1 MPLDLELTFFFL
13 AIKVGAYAE
22 PQDKEVLV
30 YNNQKALGLKVHG
43 RAELQ
48 QKFLFLSVNHTILG
62 CTM

>member
-13 AIKVGAYAE
+13 TIKVGAYAE

-30 YNNQKALGLKVHG
+30 YSKQKALGLKVHG

-48 QKFLFLSVNHTILG
+48 YKFLFFQ
-62 CTM
+62 